1 MLFNSININ
10 TMNKFDNKLPVY
22 MVDGLDSEITAI
34 SLVSEP
40 AIMESFVSFSKD
52 RKMHMFMNEEK
63 MQVMGP
69 VLIPNQKIYRNSEGY
84 EYYIVFSKE
93 AIEQL
98 SRKFLTELRN
108 NQWSIQHEEP
118 TDSVSII
125 ESWTKSDIEYD
136 KSNAFGFMLPVGTW
150 FCTAQINDIDL
161 WQKIKRGDM
170 TGFSI
175 EAWLNLD
182 EIINKNNFNKMDNKD
197 EKMNKFMDAFRSFL
211 SDFLVKED
219 EVEMNAEEQP
229 QAEAETPEVEP
240 ESAEEEKI
248 EETQEEVQEEPENE
262 LVIDESAPA
271 IEDSE
276 EQKLSSVI
284 ADLEEK
290 LKQLE
295 QENSS
300 LQDKVENLSKQPSAE
315 PVNVN
320 AKQVSNRDFLKQ
332 IANKF

>member
-1 MLFNSININ
+1 MKTIEGI
-10 TMNKFDNKLPVY
+10 PVY
-22 MVDGLDSEITAI
+22 QVNALDSEITAV
-34 SLVSEP
+34 SLVKYPAVEETFQYFNSDKKPVNFSADSEQRMIYGVALRADYP
-40 AIMESFVSFSKD
+40 
-52 RKMHMFMNEEK
+52 
-63 MQVMGP
+63 
-69 VLIPNQKIYRNSEGY
+69 IYRVSDGY
-84 EYYIVFSKE
+84 EYYIMFSKE
-93 AIEQL
+93 AVNQL
-98 SRKFLTELRN
+98 SKQFMMDNRN
-108 NQWSIQHEEP
+108 NSWTLEHEIP
-118 TDSVSII
+118 TDRLTIT
-125 ESWTKSDIEYD
+125 ESWIKLSEQYD
-136 KSNAFGFMLPVGTW
+136 KSNALGIDAPVGSW
-150 FCTAQINDIDL
+150 VIGVYCDSNEI
-161 WQKIKRGDM
+161 WQRVKNKEFE
-170 TGFSI
+170 GFSI
-175 EAWLNLD
+175 ESFLSLD
-182 EIINKNNFNKMDNKD
+182 EIINTNFNKMDNKD

-271 IEDSE
+271 IEESE

-284 ADLEEK
+284 AELEAK
-290 LKQLE
+290 LKELE

-300 LQDKVENLSKQPSAE
+300 LHDEVEKLSKQPSAD

-320 AKQVSNRDFLKQ
+320 ANKIDNREFLRQ